1 MLEAASAVADM
12 DEEPGPDDAAP
23 LDPSQPF
30 AGWVVVVTGVFG
42 RGQWGM
48 KNAIAQYGGR
58 VVDAVS
64 GKVTHCV
71 CGADGTTEWGQPT
84 GIGSAKYKQ
93 CKKKKVKFVDQ
104 AVVDA
109 LVDKAPK
116 AQSFAEKLD
125 GEVVGTVVHDLMQF
139 HVDNTQ
145 LSSMVEFLGK
155 RSKDIYTVDEEG
167 RTPLHCFAQYARESP
182 NTTAMLRAY
191 CDMLVAADVD
201 PNLPNADKLSALT
214 LCCQQQ
220 KFGFAKALLSYP
232 AVDANQYGPPSQQR
246 QYALQRAA
254 QQQQQQQQQLAVQQQ
269 QSKRAKTG
277 AAGGSPEPETKKVTP
292 EVNTMSVL
300 HIAIEAGNL
309 EAVKAAVEA
318 GADVNVTTR
327 DDEACPAIVWCAQC
341 AKPELLKFMLTLPAV
356 DVNATNTAGES
367 AICAIARTAAG
378 PELLKFMLTLPAV
391 DVNATD
397 TAGES
402 ALLLCTKQG
411 DKDTVAHLLRSERI
425 NGNAANAKG
434 EGVVHLLYRRH
445 AQNQQHSYYRHQH
458 GSSNQQE
465 DPWIVSLVHRSW
477 LIPSGGGVSRRESGV
492 YVGVVGWVM

>member
-356 DVNATNTAGES
+356 DVNAT
-367 AICAIARTAAG
+367 
-378 PELLKFMLTLPAV
+378 
-391 DVNATD
+391 D